1 MRVLRQNQ
9 EGFTIVELI
18 VALVVASI
26 LTGSVFLIY
35 TNQVQLS
42 ETARGMALASA
53 FAEGKVED
61 LRSAGYLSLT
71 DGTTDIT
78 SELPGQLN
86 APKNGTMTVSSPSAG
101 IKEVEVSLT
110 FHSKGEQRTETY
122 TTLIGEL
129 GAGQY

>member
-1 MRVLRQNQ
+1 MRVLKQNQ
-9 EGFTIVELI
+9 KGFTIVELI

-42 ETARGMALASA
+42 ETARDMALASA
-53 FAEGKVED
+53 FAEGKIED
-61 LRSAGYLSLT
+61 LRSAGYLSLSN
-71 DGTTDIT
+71 GATDIT
-78 SELPGQLN
+78 SELPSELN
-86 APKNGTMTVSSPSAG
+86 APKSGTMTVSEPSAG
-101 IKEVEVSLT
+101 IKEVEITLA
-110 FHSKGEQRTETY
+110 FHNKGEQRTETY